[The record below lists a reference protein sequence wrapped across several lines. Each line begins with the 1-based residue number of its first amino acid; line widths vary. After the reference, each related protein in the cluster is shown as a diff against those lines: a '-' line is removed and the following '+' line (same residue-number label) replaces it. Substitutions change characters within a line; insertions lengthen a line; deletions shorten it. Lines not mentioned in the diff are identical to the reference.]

1 MSNLYSHRE
10 EQNNQRFD
18 QLAQTLQQFRTTV
31 DNDIHGAVQ
40 LDMLTLD
47 LLNDNF
53 GQLWT
58 KVRRTSGELRNVMN
72 RNASLSRIVVIIL
85 LIFFLLWTVAKLR
98 A

>member
-72 RNASLSRIVVIIL
+72 RNASLSRIVFIIL